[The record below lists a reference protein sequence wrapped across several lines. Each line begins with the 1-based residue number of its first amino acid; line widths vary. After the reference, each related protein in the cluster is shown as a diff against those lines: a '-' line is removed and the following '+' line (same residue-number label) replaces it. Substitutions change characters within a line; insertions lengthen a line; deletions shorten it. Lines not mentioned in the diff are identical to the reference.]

1 MSDYKQQIFKANPKE
16 RLHEISY
23 YAFLH
28 ETSTVYNK
36 VLDMCIK
43 REMELEDRG

>member
-1 MSDYKQQIFKANPKE
+1 MSDYKQQIAKAKSKE

-23 YAFLH
+23 HAFIH

-36 VLDMCIK
+36 VLNMCIK